1 MSKGTGTDVAN
12 ANDAIVLHPSTQVVN
27 AETAS
32 SARAAQARSIVEARY
47 VMAYQRPRDLDAVR
61 EALLK
66 ECKRPSFAKVARY
79 LKPIGKGVSGPSIR
93 FAEAAVR
100 AMTNIAVETSTSW
113 DDDEKRILNVSVTDL
128 ETNLA
133 YGQDITIR
141 KAVERKQPKEGT
153 VILGSRLNSYGEMVY
168 LVPATEDEI
177 LNTQN
182 AQISKAVRNLGLR
195 LIPGDIVDECQRAV
209 IETLNAHDAK
219 DPDAA
224 KREVFDAFAKLGV
237 KTGQLKRY
245 LGHAADTLNPA
256 ELADLRAVY
265 AAVRDGEATW
275 KEVMANRDE
284 KPPEES
290 KNGHSANGGTLDK
303 LAEKLNGAAT
313 TPIPAHSAGIFLADD
328 DPDMGDA

>member
-1 MSKGTGTDVAN
+1 MPKGTEVASE
-12 ANDAIVLHPSTQVVN
+12 AIMLHPSTQVVN

-32 SARAAQARSIVEARY
+32 SARAAQARAIVEARY
-47 VMAYQRPRDLDAVR
+47 VMALQRPRDLDTVR

-79 LKPIGKGVSGPSIR
+79 LKPVGKGVSGPSIR

-100 AMTNIAVETSTSW
+100 AMTNVAVEVSTSW
-113 DDDEKRILNVSVTDL
+113 DDEEKRILNVSVTDL

-141 KAVERKQPKEGT
+141 KAVERKAPKEGT
-153 VILGSRLNSYGEMVY
+153 TILGSRLNSYGEMVY

-195 LIPGDIVDECQRAV
+195 LIPGDIVDECQKTV
-209 IETLNAHDAK
+209 METLKMHDAK

-224 KREVFDAFAKLGV
+224 KREVFDAFAQLGV
-237 KTGQLKRY
+237 KTSQLKKY
-245 LGHAADTLNPA
+245 LGHAGESLNPA

-265 AAVRDGEATW
+265 AAIRDGETTW
-275 KEVMANRDE
+275 KEVMANGDD
-284 KPPEES
+284 KVPEE
-290 KNGHSANGGTLDK
+290 KAKVPANGSGLDK
-303 LAEKLNGAAT
+303 LTQKITGDQGL
-313 TPIPAHSAGIFLADD
+313 AGPGSLPFDEEA
-328 DPDMGDA
+328 